1 MAVGQ
6 CNGRKRLTDL
16 EIMVIGAIAGGAS
29 DLETAA
35 RLCVSETTVRQR
47 ARSAMRKWA
56 VSDRGQMVSLWADAN
71 GGASSAPRARSLQDA
86 ASAASEERASGAPT

>member
-6 CNGRKRLTDL
+6 RNGRARLSDL
-16 EIMVIGAIAGGAS
+16 ETMVIVAIAGGAS

-47 ARSAMRKWA
+47 ARSAVRKWA
-56 VSDRGQMVSLWADAN
+56 VSDRGQMVSLWADAT
-71 GGASSAPRARSLQDA
+71 GGASGEPH
-86 ASAASEERASGAPT
+86 G